1 MPHAPGVFD
10 LAWRG
15 CEDAT
20 EFPLLAQA
28 GSDGSLY
35 VHRSLCSGPQSCC
48 ERAIFGDSHPSRLDC
63 RLASTLETV
72 ASAEVSPAALCTKV
86 SPPPSQPHDPW
97 HDPPRAPRTVLRA
110 GWGLRRSRMGS
121 LAFAPATDLKPRAGI
136 VGPEGRHADSH
147 EQFERHCLG
156 RAAYRGCNG
165 GRVYV
170 ASS

>member
-1 MPHAPGVFD
+1 MIRPALPARSFVGCGVGF
-10 LAWRG
+10 A
-15 CEDAT
+15 
-20 EFPLLAQA
+20 
-28 GSDGSLY
+28 
-35 VHRSLCSGPQSCC
+35 
-48 ERAIFGDSHPSRLDC
+48 
-63 RLASTLETV
+63 
-72 ASAEVSPAALCTKV
+72 AE
-86 SPPPSQPHDPW
+86 QD
-97 HDPPRAPRTVLRA
+97 
-110 GWGLRRSRMGS
+110 GS